1 MKQSS
6 DSSSAVLV
14 IGGGVSG
21 LTTSLVLARRGHRV
35 RLLAASSA
43 EQTVSTVAGAL
54 WEFPPA
60 VCGQHGNPLSLSR
73 SKAWCVSSYQE
84 FERIASQGPQTGVR
98 MVEADFYFTSP
109 VKTDRVERGKLAEL
123 TSLSERGVL
132 RELRILSDDELAAV
146 PERFGVVEGY
156 RIVVP
161 AIDTPR
167 YIPWLRRKAVAAGVE
182 LVRSG
187 CSGPAQRVTGPL
199 IPQEARLRRAFG
211 VDAIVNCAGMG
222 AAELA
227 GATMVPLRGLLWRIP
242 RALFPD
248 GVGPQRACVMAKSRH
263 AQDMVFVV
271 PRTDEV
277 VLGGL
282 VEPSE
287 YDVSIGKEYEPARQM
302 FERCREFLPEW
313 LGPLCL
319 DDPRIQPTVGLRPY
333 RLENVCVARDYGF
346 NITHNFGHGG
356 SGFSFSYGC
365 AEEVADLVESYAS
378 PALTSLHNAAV
389 D

>member
-1 MKQSS
+1 MNLG
-6 DSSSAVLV
+6 VLV

-21 LTTSLVLARRGHRV
+21 LTTGLVLARRGHQV
-35 RLLAASSA
+35 RLLAANSA

-60 VCGQHGNPLSLSR
+60 VCGQHGNPLSVAR
-73 SKAWCVSSYQE
+73 SKAWCVTSYQE
-84 FERIASQGPQTGVR
+84 FERIAAQGPHTGVR
-98 MVEADFYFTSP
+98 MVEADFYFASP
-109 VKTDRVERGKLAEL
+109 VQSDRVERTKLAEL
-123 TSLSERGVL
+123 TALAEQGELQRLRPLSREELSEVP
-132 RELRILSDDELAAV
+132 AAF
-146 PERFGVVEGY
+146 RVVEGY

-167 YIPWLRRKAVAAGVE
+167 YIPWLRQAAVAAGVE
-182 LVRSG
+182 LVRPG
-187 CSGPAQRVTGPL
+187 CDGVPQRVTGPL
-199 IPQEARLRRAFG
+199 IPQEAALRSVFG
-211 VDAIVNCAGMG
+211 VDAIVNCAGIG

-227 GATMVPLRGLLWRIP
+227 GAAMVPLRGLLWRVP
-242 RALFPD
+242 RVLFAD
-248 GVGPQRACVMAKSRH
+248 GTGPQRACVMAKSDH
-263 AQDMVFVV
+263 VQDMVFVV

-287 YDVSIGKEYEPARQM
+287 YDVSIGKEYRPARDM
-302 FERCREFLPEW
+302 FDRCRAFLPEW
-313 LGPLCL
+313 LGPLDL

-365 AEEVADLVESYAS
+365 AEEVADLVESYAP
-378 PALTSLHNAAV
+378 PALTSTFQTADSWQLLR
-389 D
+389 